1 MAIVGYKAI
10 TAENQYSDKFFLSGS
25 GSSFP
30 GRSAL
35 VCATRDDST
44 VTLRRYGASVATTTP
59 IATLDMGSTMEEV
72 LVPVE
77 GWYDVGVARGNYG
90 AGAVTITVEQ

>member
-1 MAIVGYKAI
+1 MAIKMQIAI
-10 TAENQYSDKFFLSGS
+10 SAENTYSNKFFLAGS

-30 GRSAL
+30 GRSCL
-35 VCATRDDST
+35 VCANRDDAT
-44 VTLRRYGASVATTTP
+44 VTLRRYDPTQTTVL
-59 IATLDMGSTMEEV
+59 AALDMGSTMEEV

-77 GWYDVGVARGNYG
+77 GWYDIGVATGNYG

>member
-1 MAIVGYKAI
+1 MIIAQKAI
-10 TAENQYSDKFFLSGS
+10 TAENQFSDKFFLSGS

-44 VTLRRYGASVATTTP
+44 VTLRRYGASKDTATP

-77 GWYDVGVARGNYG
+77 GWYDVGVATGNYG
-90 AGAVTITVEQ
+90 GNALVITVEQ

>member
-1 MAIVGYKAI
+1 MAIKAQKAI
-10 TAENQYSDKFFLSGS
+10 TAENQFSDKFFLAGS

-35 VCATRDDST
+35 ICATRDDAT
-44 VTLRRYGASVATTTP
+44 VTLRRYGANKEATTP
-59 IATLDMGSTMEEV
+59 LATLDMGSTMEEI

-77 GWYDVGVARGNYG
+77 GWYDVGVATGNYG
-90 AGAVTITVEQ
+90 AGTLTITVEQ

>member
-1 MAIVGYKAI
+1 MPVIMQLAVSAQN
-10 TAENQYSDKFFLSGS
+10 TFSDKFFLSGS

-35 VCATRDDST
+35 ICATRDDST
-44 VTLRRYGASVATTTP
+44 VTLRRYGASVAATTP
-59 IATLDMGSTMEEV
+59 IGTLAMGSTMEEV

-77 GWYDVGVARGNYG
+77 GWYDVGVATGNYG

>member
-1 MAIVGYKAI
+1 MAIIMQIAVSAQN
-10 TAENQYSDKFFLSGS
+10 TFSNKFFLSGS

-35 VCATRDDST
+35 ICATRDDST
-44 VTLRRYGASVATTTP
+44 VTLRRYGASSATANP
-59 IATLDMGSTMEEV
+59 IASLDMGSTMEEV
-72 LVPVE
+72 LIPVE
-77 GWYDVGVARGNYG
+77 GWYDIGVATGNYG

>member
-1 MAIVGYKAI
+1 MAIKAQKAI
-10 TAENQYSDKFFLSGS
+10 TAENQFSEKFFLSGS

-35 VCATRDDST
+35 VCSTSDDAT
-44 VTLRRYGASVATTTP
+44 VTLRRYGASKEATTP
-59 IATLDMGSTMEEV
+59 LATLDMGSTMEEV

-77 GWYDVGVARGNYG
+77 GWYDVGVATGNFG
-90 AGAVTITVEQ
+90 GNALTITVEQ

>member
-1 MAIVGYKAI
+1 MTIAQKAI
-10 TAENQYSDKFFLSGS
+10 PAENQYSEKFFLAGS

-35 VCATRDDST
+35 VCATLDDST
-44 VTLRRYGASVATTTP
+44 VTLRRYGASKDTATP

-77 GWYDVGVARGNYG
+77 GWYGVGVATGNYG
-90 AGAVTITVEQ
+90 AGTLTITVEQ

>member
-1 MAIVGYKAI
+1 MAIIMQIAVSAQN
-10 TAENQYSDKFFLSGS
+10 TFSNKFFLSGS

-35 VCATRDDST
+35 ICATRDDST
-44 VTLRRYGASVATTTP
+44 VTLRRYGASSAATA
-59 IATLDMGSTMEEV
+59 IASLDMGSTMEEV
-72 LVPVE
+72 LIPVE
-77 GWYDVGVARGNYG
+77 GWYDVGVATGNYG